1 MRNFS
6 NRSDIED
13 KELIIM
19 GDLNC
24 DLLEEDNLIILR
36 RILST
41 KRDSGCEKSTFNPVH
56 CNLVQV
62 FKPHP
67 VVLLQL
73 DIEEHRFQKN

>member
-1 MRNFS
+1 LRNFS

-36 RILST
+36 RILRRKVQKEILDARNLPST
-41 KRDSGCEKSTFNPVH
+41 LFTATW
-56 CNLVQV
+56 
-62 FKPHP
+62 FKCSNHI
-67 VVLLQL
+67 LW
-73 DIEEHRFQKN
+73 FFYN